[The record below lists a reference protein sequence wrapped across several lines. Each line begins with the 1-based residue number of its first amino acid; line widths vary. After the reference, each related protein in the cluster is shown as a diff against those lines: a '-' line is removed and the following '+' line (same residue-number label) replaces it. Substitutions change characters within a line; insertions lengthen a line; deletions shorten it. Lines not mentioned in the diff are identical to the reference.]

1 MMRNSMMRNSMMYD
15 QAHGFKGKQKYIDG
29 VIDEENDQ
37 SREETFKEE
46 EYEEL
51 ENSFGDLE
59 QKSNDPLNEAI

>member
-1 MMRNSMMRNSMMYD
+1 
-15 QAHGFKGKQKYIDG
+15 

-46 EYEEL
+46 YVEL

-59 QKSNDPLNEAI
+59 QNSNDPLNEAI